1 MAKLHLIKMRSLAAI
16 LIALSLVAFTG
27 CSRQDKEA
35 ENYTHVDSEDVAMN
49 AAIAKAK
56 ATTAD
61 FLQAFHAQK
70 PGTTNFSVK
79 KAYPVPGGGQEHM
92 WIDVLSES
100 NGVIEGQID
109 NDAEETKAVK
119 LGQKVSVNISE
130 ISDWFYMDGKK
141 LIGGYTI
148 RYFIDKMSPNDRE
161 TYLKETGWE
170 L

>member
-1 MAKLHLIKMRSLAAI
+1 MRALIAI
-16 LIALSLVAFTG
+16 LTAFILVTFSG
-27 CSRQDKEA
+27 CSRQNKEA
-35 ENYTHVDSEDVAMN
+35 ENYTHVDSDDAAMN

-56 ATTAD
+56 ATSAD
-61 FLQAFHAQK
+61 FIRAFHEQK

-79 KAYPVPGGGQEHM
+79 KPYPVPGGGQEHM
-92 WIDVLSES
+92 WIDVLSEN

-119 LGQKVSVNISE
+119 LGQKVSVKIEE

-148 RYFIDKMSPNDRE
+148 RYFIDKMSPKERE
-161 TYLKETGWE
+161 TYLKQTGWE